1 MVLISQFAEMKN
13 RNEILSFTSFIV
25 ILSLS
30 ALAFN
35 WCRVTPTF
43 ASEAILKQIYRA
55 GIDFFLASMM
65 ALIATC
71 LAWMRTLPLPAGIFA
86 RNLSDAS
93 FYRILFW
100 MHWSFLSFAL
110 ILTLGAI
117 LSMIL
122 AIGRSDE
129 EN

>member
-1 MVLISQFAEMKN
+1 MKN

-43 ASEAILKQIYRA
+43 ASEVILKQIYRA
-55 GIDFFLASMM
+55 GIDFFLASML

-86 RNLSDAS
+86 GSLSDSS

-100 MHWSFLSFAL
+100 MHWSFLSLAL
-110 ILTLGAI
+110 VLTLGAI

-122 AIGRSDE
+122 VIGKSDE
-129 EN
+129 DN